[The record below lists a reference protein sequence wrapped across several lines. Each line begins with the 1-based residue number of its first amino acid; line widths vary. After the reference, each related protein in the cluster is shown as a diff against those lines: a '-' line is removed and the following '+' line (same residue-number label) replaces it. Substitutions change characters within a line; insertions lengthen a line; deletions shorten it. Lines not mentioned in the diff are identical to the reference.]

1 MSLISGLLSVQNADT
16 DDLTG
21 EWQQHVTVRHAK
33 GIGNGAVLFAL
44 MTMLRKENAESTEFN
59 WFERDPVR
67 QNFFSDNAYTAVVAT
82 IGWNDGNTPANAV
95 WAGLSLNTV
104 LENYRTGEYVRVT
117 ADATSSAIAVER
129 GHAGT
134 TPAAILAGDIWSRL
148 FIAAEE
154 GALPTR
160 AVYENP
166 QELKNFV
173 ETFNSSVFLT
183 NAFKGT
189 VLRSDMEGPL
199 RERRIYALEKIC
211 GDIEKAFLLG
221 RRNRL
226 VGINGYIYQTG
237 GIRDAISRAGLSATN
252 ILNGQGATGVTL
264 TVTKAWLRSFMV
276 FGSNQKLALCGPL
289 AFQAISDYANSA
301 AAGFRIMNN
310 ETVFG
315 MNVTTIVTPLG
326 ILELTFHPLLQELT
340 SYQGAMFV
348 IDMPNI
354 VQKTMEPL
362 FLERNIQTRGQDAYQ
377 EQFRAKLGIKLKFAN
392 AFGHA
397 YNFQLITGN

>member
-1 MSLISGLLSVQNADT
+1 MSLIAGLLSAQSADSE
-16 DDLTG
+16 DLVG
-21 EWQQHVTVRHAK
+21 EWAQHVTVRHAK
-33 GIGNGAVLFAL
+33 GIGSGAVLFAL
-44 MTMLRKENAESTEFN
+44 MSMLKNENAEANEFN

-67 QNFFSDNAYTAVVAT
+67 QNFYSNAAFTATVTVLS
-82 IGWNDGNTPANAV
+82 WDDGAGNPV
-95 WAGLSLNTV
+95 WQGLSLNTV
-104 LENYRTGEYVRVT
+104 MENSRTGEYIRVT
-117 ADATSSAIAVER
+117 GDATSANVNVER

-134 TPAAILAGDIWSRL
+134 TPAAILLGDLWSRL
-148 FIAAEE
+148 FISAEE

-173 ETFNSSVFLT
+173 ETFNSSIFLT
-183 NAFKGT
+183 NAFKGS

-226 VGINGYIYQTG
+226 VGTNGYIYQTG
-237 GIRDAISRAGLSATN
+237 GIRDAISRAGLASTN
-252 ILNGQGATGVTL
+252 ILNGLGGTGVTL
-264 TVTKAWLRSFMV
+264 TVFKAWLRSFMV
-276 FGSNQKLALCGPL
+276 FGSNQKMALCGPL
-289 AFQAISDYANSA
+289 AYSAISDYANTA

-315 MNVTTIVTPLG
+315 MNVTTMVTPFG

-340 SYQGAMFV
+340 AYQGAMFV

-354 VQKTMEPL
+354 IRKTMEPL

-377 EQFRAKLGIKLKFAN
+377 EQFRAKYGLKLKFAN
-392 AFGHA
+392 AFGYA
-397 YNFQLITGN
+397 FNLQLITTG

>member
-33 GIGNGAVLFAL
+33 GIGSGAVLFAL
-44 MTMLRKENAESTEFN
+44 MTMLRKENAESTEYN

-67 QNFFSDNAYTAVVAT
+67 QNYYSNAAFTSSVT
-82 IGWNDGNTPANAV
+82 TLTFDDGSGNNV
-95 WAGLSLNTV
+95 WQGLSLNTV
-104 LENYRTGEYVRVT
+104 IENSRTGEYVRVT
-117 ADATSSAIAVER
+117 ADPTSASVAVER

-134 TPAAILAGDIWSRL
+134 TAAAINNADLWSRL
-148 FIAAEE
+148 FVSAEE
-154 GALPTR
+154 GSLPTR

-166 QELKNFV
+166 QELKNFI
-173 ETFNSSVFLT
+173 ETFNSSIFLT

-226 VGINGYIYQTG
+226 VGTNGYIYQTG
-237 GIRDAISRAGLSATN
+237 GIRDAIQRAGLSSTN
-252 ILNGQGATGVTL
+252 ILNGNGAGGCTL
-264 TVTKAWLRSFMV
+264 ANFKAWLRSFMV
-276 FGSNQKLALCGPL
+276 FGSNQKIALCGPL
-289 AFQAISDYANSA
+289 AYSALSDYANTA

-315 MNVTTIVTPLG
+315 MNITTIVTPFG
-326 ILELTFHPLLQELT
+326 ILEMTFHPLLQEMAA
-340 SYQGAMFV
+340 YQASMFV
-348 IDMPNI
+348 IDMPNL

-377 EQFRAKLGIKLKFAN
+377 EQFRAKLGMKLKFAN

-397 YNFQLITGN
+397 YNLQLITT

>member
-1 MSLISGLLSVQNADT
+1 MSLVSGLLSVQNADT

-44 MTMLRKENAESTEFN
+44 MTMLKKENAESTEYN

-67 QNFFSDNAYTAVVAT
+67 QNFFSNAGFTAAAVT
-82 IGWNDGNTPANAV
+82 ITFDDGAGNAV
-95 WAGLSLNTV
+95 WQGLSLNTV
-104 LENYRTGEYVRVT
+104 MENSRTGEYIRVT
-117 ADATSSAIAVER
+117 ADPTGAAVSVER

-134 TPAAILAGDIWSRL
+134 VAAAILVGDLWSRL
-148 FIAAEE
+148 FVSAEE

-166 QELKNFV
+166 QELKNFI
-173 ETFNSSVFLT
+173 ETFNSSIFLT

-211 GDIEKAFLLG
+211 GDIEKAMLLG

-226 VGINGYIYQTG
+226 VGTNGYIYQTG
-237 GIRDAISRAGLSATN
+237 GIRDAITRAGLTTTN
-252 ILNGQGATGVTL
+252 ILNGLGGAGCPLATF
-264 TVTKAWLRSFMV
+264 KAWLRGFMV
-276 FGSNQKLALCGPL
+276 FGSNQKLGLCGPL
-289 AFQAISDYANSA
+289 AYSAISDFSNTA

-315 MNVTTIVTPLG
+315 MNITTIVTPFG
-326 ILELTFHPLLQELT
+326 ILELTFHPLMQEMT
-340 SYQGAMFV
+340 AYQASMFV
-348 IDMPNI
+348 IDMPNL
-354 VQKTMEPL
+354 VQKVMEPL

-377 EQFRAKLGIKLKFAN
+377 EQFRAKLGMKLKFAN
-392 AFGHA
+392 AFGYA
-397 YNFQLITGN
+397 YNLQTITA

>member
-1 MSLISGLLSVQNADT
+1 MSLVSGLLSVQNADS

-33 GIGNGAVLFAL
+33 GIGSGSVLFAL
-44 MTMLRKENAESTEFN
+44 MTMLKKENAESTEYN

-67 QNFFSDNAYTAVVAT
+67 QNYYSNAGFTAAAAT
-82 IGWNDGNTPANAV
+82 LTFDDGVGNAV
-95 WAGLSLNTV
+95 WQGLALNTV
-104 LENYRTGEYVRVT
+104 MENNRTGEFIRVT
-117 ADATSSAIAVER
+117 ADPTSSSVAVER

-134 TPAAILAGDIWSRL
+134 TPAAILTSDLWSRL
-148 FIAAEE
+148 FVSAEE

-166 QELKNFV
+166 QELKNYI

-189 VLRSDMEGPL
+189 VLRSDMQGPL

-226 VGINGYIYQTG
+226 VGTNGYIYQTG
-237 GIRDAISRAGLSATN
+237 GIRDAIQRAGLSTTN
-252 ILNGQGATGVTL
+252 ILNGLGAGGVSL
-264 TVTKAWLRSFMV
+264 AAFKAWLRSFMV
-276 FGSNQKLALCGPL
+276 FGSNQKLGLCGPL
-289 AFQAISDYANSA
+289 AYSAISDYANTA
-301 AAGFRIMNN
+301 ASGFRIMNN

-315 MNVTTIVTPLG
+315 MNITTIVTPFG
-326 ILELTFHPLLQELT
+326 ILELTFHPLLQEMAA
-340 SYQGAMFV
+340 YQAAMFV
-348 IDMPNI
+348 LDIPNL
-354 VQKTMEPL
+354 VQKVMEPL

-392 AFGHA
+392 AFGYA
-397 YNFQLITGN
+397 YNLQLITA

>member
-44 MTMLRKENAESTEFN
+44 MSMLRKESAESTEYN

-67 QNFFSDNAYTAVVAT
+67 NDFYSNAAFLVGDTTVTFDDGSGTAV
-82 IGWNDGNTPANAV
+82 WQ
-95 WAGLSLNTV
+95 GLSLNTV

-117 ADATSSAIAVER
+117 ADPTTANVVIER

-134 TPAAILAGDIWSRL
+134 TPAAINDNDLWTR
-148 FIAAEE
+148 IAITAEE
-154 GALPTR
+154 GATPTR

-166 QELKNFV
+166 EELKNYIQ
-173 ETFNSSVFLT
+173 TFNASVFLT

-199 RERRIYALEKIC
+199 RERRLYALEKIS

-226 VGINGYIYQTG
+226 AGTNGYIYQTG
-237 GIRDAISRAGLSATN
+237 GIRDALVRAGISSTH
-252 ILNGQGATGVTL
+252 ILNGLTSTGVTL
-264 TVTKAWLRSFMV
+264 AVFKNWLRAFMV
-276 FGSNQKLALCGPL
+276 YGSNQKLALCGPK
-289 AFQAISDYANSA
+289 AFAAISDYANTA
-301 AAGFRIMNN
+301 ASGFRIMNN

-315 MNVTTIVTPLG
+315 MNITTIVTPYG
-326 ILELTFHPLLQELT
+326 ILELTFHPLLQEMT
-340 SYQGAMFV
+340 AYQGAMFV
-348 IDMPNI
+348 IDLPNL

-362 FLERNIQTRGQDAYQ
+362 FLEKNVQTRGQDAYQ
-377 EQFRAKLGIKLKFAN
+377 EQFRAKLGIKLKFAQ
-392 AFGHA
+392 AFGYA
-397 YNFQLITGN
+397 YDLELIKAS

>member
-1 MSLISGLLSVQNADT
+1 MSLVSGLLSVQNADT

-33 GIGNGAVLFAL
+33 GIGSGAVLFAL
-44 MTMLRKENAESTEFN
+44 MTMLRKENAEANEYN

-67 QNFFSDNAYTAVVAT
+67 QNFYSNATFSAVVT
-82 IGWNDGNTPANAV
+82 VLTWDDGAGNAV
-95 WAGLSLNTV
+95 WQGLSLNTV
-104 LENYRTGEYVRVT
+104 MENSRTGEYIRVT
-117 ADATSSAIAVER
+117 SDAVSANVNVER

-134 TPAAILAGDIWSRL
+134 TAAAINVGDLWSRL
-148 FIAAEE
+148 FISAEE

-166 QELKNFV
+166 QELKNFI
-173 ETFNSSVFLT
+173 ETFNSSIFLT

-226 VGINGYIYQTG
+226 VGTNGYIYQTG
-237 GIRDAISRAGLSATN
+237 GIRDAIQRAGLASTN
-252 ILNGQGATGVTL
+252 ILNGLGGTGVAL
-264 TVTKAWLRSFMV
+264 SVFKAWLRSFMV
-276 FGSNQKLALCGPL
+276 FGSNQKIALCGPL
-289 AFQAISDYANSA
+289 AYSAISDYANTA

-315 MNVTTIVTPLG
+315 MNITTIVTPFG
-326 ILELTFHPLLQELT
+326 ILEMTFHPLLQEMT
-340 SYQGAMFV
+340 AYQGAMFV
-348 IDMPNI
+348 IDMPNL

-377 EQFRAKLGIKLKFAN
+377 EQFRAKLGMKLKFAN

-397 YNFQLITGN
+397 YNLQLIVAG